1 MEPVDLMRKICND
14 EGVRRPFVFSC
25 GMLSLQYHL
34 QDKRISHQQYLFQV
48 KCIIRYL
55 NRPDVVK
62 QYILWNYNAR
72 GGIYPEKLE
81 IVLNNLISSIKR
93 EKRRR
98 FMSKLGKKL
107 NIINI
112 FENIVPVE
120 LSMLIAFY

>member
-1 MEPVDLMRKICND
+1 MEPYELMRNLCN
-14 EGVRRPFVFSC
+14 EVGFRNPFVFTC
-25 GMLSLQYHL
+25 GMMSLQYHL
-34 QDKRISHQQYLFQV
+34 QDYEGKNYDFGV
-48 KCIIRYL
+48 KCVMRYL
-55 NRPDVVK
+55 NRPDAVK

-72 GGIYPEKLE
+72 GGIYPENFE
-81 IVLNNLISSIKR
+81 IVLNNLITSIKR

-98 FMSKLGKKL
+98 LIAKLGKIL